1 MKRIKEFGILL
12 FFILLSV
19 AIFPTPK
26 NQLVCDSPTFHEEK
40 IRIKK
45 NILNVEVA
53 KSDCQM
59 AVGLMDRE
67 ALTSDGMLFVFDKET
82 IPSFWMK
89 NTLIPLSIAFIDIK
103 GKIVDIQDM
112 EVSDRL
118 DFLKPT
124 YSPKVNVKYAL
135 EVNRGFF
142 DKKNIQINDLVKI
155 P

>member
-1 MKRIKEFGILL
+1 
-12 FFILLSV
+12 
-19 AIFPTPK
+19 
-26 NQLVCDSPTFHEEK
+26 
-40 IRIKK
+40 
-45 NILNVEVA
+45 VA

-142 DKKNIQINDLVKI
+142 DKKNIQINLVKI